1 MLPPTKS
8 LSPKLQPMSC
18 EQGAATWPK
27 VKHSMEEQSYK
38 AGRHFS
44 MKHKIGLKNR
54 LDHQQKGA
62 GCSGD
67 PGKPVACNLS
77 CFGYKI
83 SDLHHYNSF
92 LHLLVSS
99 HDQGGWSCS
108 LVSGGCGFHP
118 GFSSQYIS

>member
-1 MLPPTKS
+1 
-8 LSPKLQPMSC
+8 
-18 EQGAATWPK
+18 
-27 VKHSMEEQSYK
+27 MEEQNYK

-44 MKHKIGLKNR
+44 TKHKIGLKNR

-83 SDLHHYNSF
+83 SDLHHYNLSCTF
-92 LHLLVSS
+92 LSAVMTKV
-99 HDQGGWSCS
+99 DGP
-108 LVSGGCGFHP
+108 VP
-118 GFSSQYIS
+118 